1 MGVTLVYVMMNVIVV
16 VRSMKYLFIVLLFLS
31 TKIFAADTNTVSSTV
46 VTNNTPPTANSPSV
60 VVNNSDV
67 CTSAYSGAIQTQV
80 LGISSGVT
88 IKDTNCEMI
97 KLARSLYGMNMR
109 VAAVSTLC
117 ADYRIFDAMW
127 MSATYCPFMGA
138 IGEDAKSGW
147 EKNRHL
153 VPAGSKVFLS
163 IEQMELEQEKFAQE
177 LYKAENEKEKKIE
190 QEKQAL
196 INELNQGVHKERN
209 DQIKTFTLGGFAL
222 LLLL

>member
-1 MGVTLVYVMMNVIVV
+1 MMKKDWLMWLCSAIVIICVLVIGFQKKSY
-16 VRSMKYLFIVLLFLS
+16 
-31 TKIFAADTNTVSSTV
+31 AETNTVSSTV

-60 VVNNSDV
+60 VVNNSDI
-67 CTSAYSGAIQTQV
+67 CKSAYSGAIQTQV

-88 IKDTNCEMI
+88 VRDLNCEMI
-97 KLARSLYGMNMR
+97 KLSRSLYGMGMK

-138 IGEDAKSGW
+138 IGEDAKKGW
-147 EKNRHL
+147 EENRHL

-163 IEQMELEQEKFAQE
+163 IEEAERQQEKFAEDVLKREEEEQKR
-177 LYKAENEKEKKIE
+177 LE

-196 INELNQGVHKERN
+196 LNELNQGVHKERN
-209 DQIKTFTLGGFAL
+209 DQIKVFSLGTLAL